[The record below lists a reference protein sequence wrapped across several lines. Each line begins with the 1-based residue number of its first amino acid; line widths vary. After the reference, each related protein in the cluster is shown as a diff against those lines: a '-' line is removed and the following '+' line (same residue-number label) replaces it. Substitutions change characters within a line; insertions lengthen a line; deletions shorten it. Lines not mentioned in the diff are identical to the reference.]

1 MNTAANLKRKLLAI
15 ALTMVMAVSCLF
27 GVLFIR
33 ANAESVNTTD
43 LISVS
48 NGASVEASKKYTL
61 KNEVSGNPAGTQV
74 GQAGLYVNAP
84 EDPQADYTVD
94 FNGVFTG
101 SFGMKIHFPNEGYWN
116 HYKKA
121 VFTVTSATDSSVFF
135 TVTLERQYQ
144 QWGYVNYIWNGQT
157 LWRTANSYADSSTL
171 YYTES
176 GCKNAGSA
184 QYGPFMG
191 HYSDSNGGWKEG
203 YLGIEM
209 QEDGAIN
216 VVLYSTHN
224 MLTRKVVASFADDPE
239 TFEPTT
245 EESGTEPN
253 LPKLDFSGGYTI
265 SLTVSDTYANDNLD
279 FLVDSFAESETGD
292 PYEVG
297 TVYSMENAVL
307 DTAPAFYTR
316 WQNVPTISVDG
327 SSIAVSPVGEELTLP
342 VATYTT
348 PAQTEPQT
356 VTDISYK
363 FDGEQSFTPAEG
375 GKFTPDK
382 LGEYTVRYA
391 VTANETQ
398 YYKDITFIAREF
410 PESALETSDL
420 VSVSGATVETATQ
433 YKETATGTPL
443 GEQGM
448 LFTAQDSTQNYAI
461 DVVGVFTGSTTME
474 WAAPGE
480 DWNVSGVVTFTVAEL
495 GNSENSFQVIWQ
507 GPYQT
512 TAYVKYNYPG
522 RDGVEA
528 QQLVRASNGDYT
540 SYKMGTSHNKEE
552 GQVGDNWFLQCKP
565 FLNNWNDSNQRA
577 PGVLSLEWQLDG
589 SLNVVVLRDN
599 GNRHIIASFCDDP
612 ATFVPSTAVYGEGG
626 KDYNLPKLSFEN
638 GYTISVE
645 VTGNTQFMLYDI
657 SETGEQPDSVSVA
670 EKTIEYEP
678 YFYSQGKQIPTFA
691 DAQAIGDVELGT
703 EVTVPTLTYTTYS
716 NTEAVAVTDVKWGV
730 LGGELTAVEGG
741 KIVPADVHGDYVV
754 RYTVTAL
761 GVDFV
766 KEITF
771 HACVYET
778 LSDTITPPACNV
790 PGEGWYSCEHGNMI
804 VKEIPALTHDYGEAT
819 WSWDGY
825 TSATASFKCSH
836 CGDVQTVKA
845 EGASITSE
853 VTKSATCYEEG
864 VRTYTATV
872 TFGDEQFTD
881 TKTEVIDMTAHVYGE
896 PEWTWEG
903 YTGAKA
909 TFACTNGGCMHSE
922 EVTAEITSAVT
933 KEATCYEKG
942 VRTYTATVTF
952 GEEEYTDTKTEEIA
966 MTAHAYGEPTWAW
979 TGYESAKATFAC
991 TNGGCA
997 HTEEVTAEITSAV
1010 TKEATCTETG
1020 VKTYTAKATLDEKQY
1035 TTTKEETLAALGHD
1049 LTHHDAVAAT
1059 CEENGNVE
1067 YWSCSRCGKN
1077 FADEDGSEELE
1088 NVVIPAIG
1096 HVYGE
1101 PTWTWTGYES
1111 AKATFA
1117 CTNSGCTHTEE
1128 VTAEI
1133 TSTVTKEA
1141 TCYEK
1146 GVRTYTATV
1155 MFSEEEYTD
1164 TKTEEIE
1171 MTVHVYGEPT
1181 WSWEGYT
1188 GAKATFVCTNDG
1200 CTHTEDVTAEI
1211 TSAVTKE
1218 ATCTETGV
1226 KVYTATVTFDGETYT
1241 STKTEIVEAHGH
1253 TVVKVDAKAPTCTE
1267 AGNGAYYTCEECGGC
1282 WSDPDAQ
1289 NATSPQNMVVPA
1301 TGHKYENG
1309 VCTVCG
1315 AEDPDY
1321 VAEDEGG
1328 CSSTITYGGAVIAA
1342 AGILAA
1348 AAAVTA
1354 LKRRKD
1360 R

>member
-1 MNTAANLKRKLLAI
+1 MNISAILKRTLLVI
-15 ALTMVMAVSCLF
+15 ALTMVMAVSGLF

-84 EDPQADYTVD
+84 DDPQADYTVD

-116 HYKKA
+116 YYKKA

-157 LWRTANSYADSSTL
+157 LWRTANSYADNSTL

-176 GCKNAGSA
+176 GCKNADSA

-191 HYSDSNGGWKEG
+191 HYSDSDGGWKEG

-327 SSIAVSPVGEELTLP
+327 SSIAVSPVGKELTLP

-363 FDGEQSFTPAEG
+363 FDGEQSFTKVEG

-410 PESALETSDL
+410 PESALETSDF

-433 YKETATGTPL
+433 YKEAATGTPV
-443 GEQGM
+443 GEKGM
-448 LFTAQDSTQNYAI
+448 LFTSTDSTQNYTVDFIGA
-461 DVVGVFTGSTTME
+461 FTDSVE
-474 WAAPGE
+474 LAWSAPGE

-495 GNSENSFQVIWQ
+495 GNPENSFQVIWQ
-507 GPYQT
+507 GPNQT
-512 TAYVKYNYPG
+512 RAYVKYEYTDGDSSQILYRAQG
-522 RDGVEA
+522 RNVSGKYYYV
-528 QQLVRASNGDYT
+528 L
-540 SYKMGTSHNKEE
+540 GTGSDHAKDEIL
-552 GQVGDNWFLQCKP
+552 DNWDNQYQP
-565 FLNNWNDSNQRA
+565 TLNSTTSV
-577 PGVLSLEWQLDG
+577 GILGLEWFGDI
-589 SLNVVVLRDN
+589 LNVTAIN
-599 GNRHIIASFCDDP
+599 ESGNKQILASFNEDRE
-612 ATFVPSTAVYGEGG
+612 TYVPSQEATGTTS
-626 KDYNLPKLSFEN
+626 NLPKLSFEN

-645 VTGNTQFMLYDI
+645 VTGNTKFMLYNI
-657 SETGEQPDSVSVA
+657 SASGEQPDSVSVA
-670 EKTIEYEP
+670 EETIEYEP

-703 EVTVPTLTYTTYS
+703 EVTVPTLTYTTYA
-716 NTEAVAVTDVKWGV
+716 NTEAVAVTDVKWGAV
-730 LGGELTAVEGG
+730 GGELTAVEGG

-778 LSDTITPPACNV
+778 LSGTITPPACNV
-790 PGEGWYSCEHGNMI
+790 SGEGWYSCEHGNMI

-825 TSATASFKCSH
+825 ASATASFKCSH

-853 VTKSATCYEEG
+853 VTKQATCYEEG

-881 TKTEVIDMTAHVYGE
+881 TKTEVI
-896 PEWTWEG
+896 
-903 YTGAKA
+903 
-909 TFACTNGGCMHSE
+909 
-922 EVTAEITSAVT
+922 
-933 KEATCYEKG
+933 
-942 VRTYTATVTF
+942 
-952 GEEEYTDTKTEEIA
+952 A
-966 MTAHAYGEPTWAW
+966 MTA
-979 TGYESAKATFAC
+979 
-991 TNGGCA
+991 
-997 HTEEVTAEITSAV
+997 
-1010 TKEATCTETG
+1010 
-1020 VKTYTAKATLDEKQY
+1020 
-1035 TTTKEETLAALGHD
+1035 
-1049 LTHHDAVAAT
+1049 
-1059 CEENGNVE
+1059 
-1067 YWSCSRCGKN
+1067 
-1077 FADEDGSEELE
+1077 
-1088 NVVIPAIG
+1088 

-1101 PTWTWTGYES
+1101 PTWTWE
-1111 AKATFA
+1111 
-1117 CTNSGCTHTEE
+1117 GC
-1128 VTAEI
+1128 
-1133 TSTVTKEA
+1133 
-1141 TCYEK
+1141 
-1146 GVRTYTATV
+1146 
-1155 MFSEEEYTD
+1155 
-1164 TKTEEIE
+1164 
-1171 MTVHVYGEPT
+1171 
-1181 WSWEGYT
+1181 T
-1188 GAKATFVCTNDG
+1188 GAKATFACTNDG

-1226 KVYTATVTFDGETYT
+1226 KTYTATVTFDGETYT
-1241 STKTEIVEAHGH
+1241 ATKTETIEAHGH

-1289 NATSPQNMVVPA
+1289 NATSAENMVVPA
-1301 TGHKYENG
+1301 TGYKYENG

-1328 CSSTITYGGAVIAA
+1328 CSGTITYGGAVIAA
-1342 AGILAA
+1342 AGILVA

>member
-1 MNTAANLKRKLLAI
+1 MNISAILKRTLLVI

-33 ANAESVNTTD
+33 ANAEGLAATSLV
-43 LISVS
+43 SVS
-48 NGASVEASKKYTL
+48 AGATAEANKQYTMVNATQDQTVEAGEK
-61 KNEVSGNPAGTQV
+61 V
-74 GQAGLYVNAP
+74 GPVGLYVNAP
-84 EDPQADYTVD
+84 SDSVTYSIDL
-94 FNGVFTG
+94 NGVFTG
-101 SFGMKIHFPNEGYWN
+101 SSAMKFALPGEGFWPNGVGGPWN
-116 HYKKA
+116 NSGWDRYV
-121 VFTVTSATDSSVFF
+121 VFTVASVTDPTEKFQ
-135 TVTLERQYQ
+135 VTLQGLYQ
-144 QWGYVNYIWNGQT
+144 SQGYVTYEWEGQT
-157 LWRTANSYADSSTL
+157 IYRTKRTSSDNDTYFQYEETKAKDTGISQWLPNAGNWQNSSEIGSALFALQMDADGTMNVLMETIHNGSRRTAVMASFSSDPESYAPL
-171 YYTES
+171 TE
-176 GCKNAGSA
+176 G
-184 QYGPFMG
+184 
-191 HYSDSNGGWKEG
+191 EG
-203 YLGIEM
+203 LDCNLLKLE
-209 QEDGAIN
+209 
-216 VVLYSTHN
+216 
-224 MLTRKVVASFADDPE
+224 SFQ
-239 TFEPTT
+239 
-245 EESGTEPN
+245 N
-253 LPKLDFSGGYTI
+253 GYTI
-265 SLTVSDTYANDNLD
+265 SVDITVDARDQDKIFD
-279 FLVDSFAESETGD
+279 FVMESIATSETGD

-327 SSIAVSPVGEELTLP
+327 SSIAVSPVGKELTLP

-363 FDGEQSFTPAEG
+363 FDGEQSFTSVEG

-410 PESALETSDL
+410 PESALETSDF

-433 YKETATGTPL
+433 YKEAATGTPL
-443 GEQGM
+443 GEQGI
-448 LFTAQDSTQNYAI
+448 LFTPQDSTQNYTI
-461 DVVGVFTGSTTME
+461 DVVGVFTGSTTVE

-495 GNSENSFQVIWQ
+495 GNPENSFQVIWA

-522 RDGVEA
+522 REGVEA

-540 SYKMGTSHNKEE
+540 SYKMGNSHNKEE
-552 GQVGDNWFLQCKP
+552 GQVGDNWFLKCKP
-565 FLNNWNDSNQRA
+565 FLNNWDDSNQRA
-577 PGVLSLEWQLDG
+577 PGILSLEWQLDG
-589 SLNVVVLRDN
+589 SLNVVVLKDN
-599 GNRHIIASFCDDP
+599 GNRHILASFCDDP
-612 ATFVPSTAVYGEGG
+612 ATYVPSTDVYGAGG

-657 SETGEQPDSVSVA
+657 SETGEQSDSVSVA
-670 EKTIEYEP
+670 EETIEYEP
-678 YFYSQGKQIPTFA
+678 YFYLQGKQIPTFA

-703 EVTVPTLTYTTYS
+703 EVTVPTLTYTTYA
-716 NTEAVAVTDVKWGV
+716 NTEAVAVTDVKWGAV
-730 LGGELTAVEGG
+730 GGELTAVEGG

-778 LSDTITPPACNV
+778 LSGTITPPACNV
-790 PGEGWYSCEHGNMI
+790 SGEGWYSCEHGNMI

-853 VTKSATCYEEG
+853 VTKQPTCYETG

-881 TKTEVIDMTAHVYGE
+881 TKTEVIAMTAHVYGE

-909 TFACTNGGCMHSE
+909 TFACTNDGCTHTE
-922 EVTAEITSAVT
+922 EVTAEITNAVT

-942 VRTYTATVTF
+942 VRTYTATVSF
-952 GEEEYTDTKTEEIA
+952 G
-966 MTAHAYGEPTWAW
+966 
-979 TGYESAKATFAC
+979 
-991 TNGGCA
+991 
-997 HTEEVTAEITSAV
+997 
-1010 TKEATCTETG
+1010 
-1020 VKTYTAKATLDEKQY
+1020 
-1035 TTTKEETLAALGHD
+1035 
-1049 LTHHDAVAAT
+1049 
-1059 CEENGNVE
+1059 
-1067 YWSCSRCGKN
+1067 
-1077 FADEDGSEELE
+1077 
-1088 NVVIPAIG
+1088 
-1096 HVYGE
+1096 
-1101 PTWTWTGYES
+1101 
-1111 AKATFA
+1111 
-1117 CTNSGCTHTEE
+1117 
-1128 VTAEI
+1128 
-1133 TSTVTKEA
+1133 
-1141 TCYEK
+1141 
-1146 GVRTYTATV
+1146 
-1155 MFSEEEYTD
+1155 EEEYTD

-1181 WSWEGYT
+1181 WTWEGYT
-1188 GAKATFVCTNDG
+1188 GAKATFACTNDG

-1226 KVYTATVTFDGETYT
+1226 KTYTAKATLDGKQYTTTKEEALAVLGHDLTHHDAVTATCEENGNVEYWSCSRCSKNFADEDGSEELENVVIPATGHTYGEPTWTWEGYTGAKATFACTNDGCTHTEDVTAEITSAVTKEATCTETGVKTYTATVTFDGETYT
-1241 STKTEIVEAHGH
+1241 ATKTETIEAHGH

-1289 NATSPQNMVVPA
+1289 NATSAENMVVPA

-1328 CSSTITYGGAVIAA
+1328 CSGTITYGGAVIAA
-1342 AGILAA
+1342 AGILVA

>member
-1 MNTAANLKRKLLAI
+1 MNTTAILKRKLLAI

-33 ANAESVNTTD
+33 ANAETFEISDLVTVTGDAQVKEAPQQYVMKNDGSDGTPAGTSVGDTGLYIESTKADSPTGYTVSLNGIFMGSTGMKLAFPGESFGGGRYRSVVITVA
-43 LISVS
+43 SVS
-48 NGASVEASKKYTL
+48 NPKETFDVLFQGGWGMLASVEFEWEGQTL
-61 KNEVSGNPAGTQV
+61 YRSRSIYNGAGYNSTTGEEGQKWRYEKAQHYYFPEAGRYDEAGTQ
-74 GQAGLYVNAP
+74 ASPRRTTTYFGLEMTEENALNVILMANTNWGAP
-84 EDPQADYTVD
+84 
-94 FNGVFTG
+94 
-101 SFGMKIHFPNEGYWN
+101 
-116 HYKKA
+116 YKK
-121 VFTVTSATDSSVFF
+121 V
-135 TVTLERQYQ
+135 
-144 QWGYVNYIWNGQT
+144 I
-157 LWRTANSYADSSTL
+157 
-171 YYTES
+171 
-176 GCKNAGSA
+176 
-184 QYGPFMG
+184 
-191 HYSDSNGGWKEG
+191 
-203 YLGIEM
+203 
-209 QEDGAIN
+209 
-216 VVLYSTHN
+216 
-224 MLTRKVVASFADDPE
+224 ASFAEDPE
-239 TFEPTT
+239 TYAPITDVKEGDT
-245 EESGTEPN
+245 PN
-253 LPKLDFSGGYTI
+253 LPRLDSFKDGYTI
-265 SLTVSDTYANDNLD
+265 SFAVTENEKDRTLD
-279 FLVDSFAESETGD
+279 FLVSSIASGGIRDAYTN
-292 PYEVG
+292 G
-297 TVYSMENAVL
+297 TSYTL
-307 DTAPAFYTR
+307 DTQTLEEVPTFYTR

-327 SSIAVSPVGEELTLP
+327 SSVAVSPVGKELTLP

-363 FDGEQSFTPAEG
+363 FDGEQSFTKVEG
-375 GKFTPDK
+375 GKFIPDK

-398 YYKDITFIAREF
+398 YYKDITFLAREF

-433 YKETATGTPL
+433 YKEVATGTPL

-448 LFTAQDSTQNYAI
+448 LFTAQDSTQNYTI
-461 DVVGVFTGSTTME
+461 DVVGVFTGSTTLE

-495 GNSENSFQVIWQ
+495 GNPENSFQVIWQ

-522 RDGVEA
+522 REGVDA
-528 QQLVRASNGDYT
+528 QQLVRASNGSYT
-540 SYKMGTSHNKEE
+540 SYKLGNSHNKEE

-589 SLNVVVLRDN
+589 SLNVVVVRDN

-670 EKTIEYEP
+670 EETIEYEP

-703 EVTVPTLTYTTYS
+703 EVTVPTLTYTTYA

-790 PGEGWYSCEHGNMI
+790 PGEGWYSCEHGNMV
-804 VKEIPALTHDYGEAT
+804 VKEIPALTHDYSEVT
-819 WSWDGY
+819 WIWDGY
-825 TSATASFKCSH
+825 TSATASFKCSY

-845 EGASITSE
+845 EGESITSE
-853 VTKSATCYEEG
+853 VTKQPTCYEEG

-881 TKTEVIDMTAHVYGE
+881 TKTEVIAMTAHVYGD
-896 PEWTWEG
+896 PEWSWEG

-909 TFACTNGGCMHSE
+909 TFACTNGGCTHSE
-922 EVTAEITSAVT
+922 EVTAEITSEVT

-952 GEEEYTDTKTEEIA
+952 G
-966 MTAHAYGEPTWAW
+966 
-979 TGYESAKATFAC
+979 
-991 TNGGCA
+991 
-997 HTEEVTAEITSAV
+997 
-1010 TKEATCTETG
+1010 
-1020 VKTYTAKATLDEKQY
+1020 
-1035 TTTKEETLAALGHD
+1035 
-1049 LTHHDAVAAT
+1049 
-1059 CEENGNVE
+1059 
-1067 YWSCSRCGKN
+1067 
-1077 FADEDGSEELE
+1077 
-1088 NVVIPAIG
+1088 
-1096 HVYGE
+1096 
-1101 PTWTWTGYES
+1101 
-1111 AKATFA
+1111 
-1117 CTNSGCTHTEE
+1117 
-1128 VTAEI
+1128 
-1133 TSTVTKEA
+1133 
-1141 TCYEK
+1141 
-1146 GVRTYTATV
+1146 
-1155 MFSEEEYTD
+1155 EEEYTD

-1289 NATSPQNMVVPA
+1289 NATSAENMVVPA

-1328 CSSTITYGGAVIAA
+1328 CGSAVTFGGAMIAA

>member
-1 MNTAANLKRKLLAI
+1 MNISAILKRTLLVI
-15 ALTMVMAVSCLF
+15 ALTMVMAVSGLF

-84 EDPQADYTVD
+84 DDPQADYTVD

-116 HYKKA
+116 YYKKA

-157 LWRTANSYADSSTL
+157 LWRTANSYADNSTL

-176 GCKNAGSA
+176 GCKNADSA

-191 HYSDSNGGWKEG
+191 HYSDSDGGWKEG

-327 SSIAVSPVGEELTLP
+327 SSIAVSPVGKELTLP

-363 FDGEQSFTPAEG
+363 FDGEQSFTKVEG
-375 GKFTPDK
+375 GKFIPDK

-410 PESALETSDL
+410 PESALETSEL

-433 YKETATGTPL
+433 YKETATGTPV
-443 GEQGM
+443 GEKGM
-448 LFTAQDSTQNYAI
+448 LFTSTDSTQNYTVDFIGA
-461 DVVGVFTGSTTME
+461 FTDSVE
-474 WAAPGE
+474 LAWSAPGE

-495 GNSENSFQVIWQ
+495 GNPENSFQVIWQ
-507 GPYQT
+507 GPNQT
-512 TAYVKYNYPG
+512 RAYVKYEYTDGDSSQILYRAQG
-522 RDGVEA
+522 RNVSGKYYYV
-528 QQLVRASNGDYT
+528 L
-540 SYKMGTSHNKEE
+540 GTGSDHAKDEIL
-552 GQVGDNWFLQCKP
+552 DNWDNQYQP
-565 FLNNWNDSNQRA
+565 TLNSTTSV
-577 PGVLSLEWQLDG
+577 GILGLEWFGDI
-589 SLNVVVLRDN
+589 LNITAIN
-599 GNRHIIASFCDDP
+599 ESGNKQILASFNEDRE
-612 ATFVPSTAVYGEGG
+612 TYVPSQEATGTTS
-626 KDYNLPKLSFEN
+626 NLPKLSFEN

-657 SETGEQPDSVSVA
+657 SETGEQSDSVSVA
-670 EKTIEYEP
+670 EETIEYEP

-703 EVTVPTLTYTTYS
+703 EVTVPTLTYTTYA
-716 NTEAVAVTDVKWGV
+716 NTEAVAVTDVKWGAV
-730 LGGELTAVEGG
+730 GGELTAVEGG

-790 PGEGWYSCEHGNMI
+790 PGEGWYSCEHGNMV

-845 EGASITSE
+845 EGESITSE
-853 VTKSATCYEEG
+853 VTK
-864 VRTYTATV
+864 
-872 TFGDEQFTD
+872 Q
-881 TKTEVIDMTAHVYGE
+881 
-896 PEWTWEG
+896 
-903 YTGAKA
+903 
-909 TFACTNGGCMHSE
+909 
-922 EVTAEITSAVT
+922 
-933 KEATCYEKG
+933 ATCYEKG
-942 VRTYTATVTF
+942 VRTYTATVSF
-952 GEEEYTDTKTEEIA
+952 G
-966 MTAHAYGEPTWAW
+966 
-979 TGYESAKATFAC
+979 
-991 TNGGCA
+991 
-997 HTEEVTAEITSAV
+997 
-1010 TKEATCTETG
+1010 
-1020 VKTYTAKATLDEKQY
+1020 
-1035 TTTKEETLAALGHD
+1035 
-1049 LTHHDAVAAT
+1049 
-1059 CEENGNVE
+1059 
-1067 YWSCSRCGKN
+1067 
-1077 FADEDGSEELE
+1077 
-1088 NVVIPAIG
+1088 
-1096 HVYGE
+1096 
-1101 PTWTWTGYES
+1101 
-1111 AKATFA
+1111 
-1117 CTNSGCTHTEE
+1117 
-1128 VTAEI
+1128 
-1133 TSTVTKEA
+1133 
-1141 TCYEK
+1141 
-1146 GVRTYTATV
+1146 
-1155 MFSEEEYTD
+1155 EEEYTD

-1181 WSWEGYT
+1181 WTWEGYT
-1188 GAKATFVCTNDG
+1188 GAKATFACTNDG
-1200 CTHTEDVTAEI
+1200 CTHTEEVTAEI
-1211 TSAVTKE
+1211 TNAVTKE

-1226 KVYTATVTFDGETYT
+1226 KTYTATVTFDGETYT
-1241 STKTEIVEAHGH
+1241 ATKTETIEAHGH

-1289 NATSPQNMVVPA
+1289 NATSAENMVVPA

-1328 CSSTITYGGAVIAA
+1328 CSGTITYGGAVIAA
-1342 AGILAA
+1342 AGILVA